1 MKRTLSVLFGLFLAL
16 AVSGQAWAESGMDK
30 IVGADSRSPRWTVTV
45 FNDSGNTLT
54 SGDVV
59 VWDQAD
65 SDFTTDGNPY
75 VTTSTTADDPWV
87 AGVIENATCPDQ
99 SLCEIIVYGIAP
111 HVLIDDSTD
120 AAPVDTAV
128 GISPTNAGNVSSY
141 ASGADTCMLGTVLDM
156 EATDGVDNAP
166 ARVFVNISCD

>member
-1 MKRTLSVLFGLFLAL
+1 MRKALIAAVLLAL
-16 AVSGQAWAESGMDK
+16 AGMSNVYADGMQQVVNAE
-30 IVGADSRSPRWTVTV
+30 SRSPVWTVTV
-45 FNDSGNTLT
+45 FNDSGATLT

-65 SDFTTDGNPY
+65 ADFTTDGNPF
-75 VTTSTTADDPWV
+75 VTTSTTADDPWT
-87 AGVIENATCPDQ
+87 AGVMLTASCPNQ
-99 SLCEIIVYGIAP
+99 SLCEIITYGIAE
-111 HVLIDDSTD
+111 HVLVDDATA

-141 ASGADTCMLGTVLDM
+141 ASGADTCMLGRLLDM

-166 ARVFVNISCD
+166 ARVFVDVDCD

>member
-1 MKRTLSVLFGLFLAL
+1 MTMRKLLVLAL
-16 AVSGQAWAESGMDK
+16 LLAGSGVAWADSIPTVVNET
-30 IVGADSRSPRWTVTV
+30 SRSPVWTVTV
-45 FNDSGNTLT
+45 FNDSGATLT

-65 SDFTTDGNPY
+65 ADFTSEGNPY
-75 VTTSTTADDPWV
+75 VITSTTADDPWT
-87 AGVIENATCPDQ
+87 AGVMQTASCPDQ
-99 SLCEIIVYGIAP
+99 SLCEIIVYGIAE
-111 HVLIDDSTD
+111 HVLIDDATD

-141 ASGADTCMLGTVLDM
+141 ASGADTCMLGIVLDM

-166 ARVFVNISCD
+166 ARVFVNVSCD

>member
-1 MKRTLSVLFGLFLAL
+1 MRTLL
-16 AVSGQAWAESGMDK
+16 AVFALLLAGSGVAWADGMQQ
-30 IVGADSRSPRWTVTV
+30 VVNADSRSPVWTVTV
-45 FNDSGNTLT
+45 FNDSGSTLT

-75 VTTSTTADDPWV
+75 VTTSTTADDPWT
-87 AGVIENATCPDQ
+87 AGVMQTGSCPNQ
-99 SLCEIIVYGIAP
+99 QLCEIIVYGIAE
-111 HVLIDDSTD
+111 HVLIDDLTD

-141 ASGADTCMLGTVLDM
+141 ASGADTCMLGIVLDM

-166 ARVFVNISCD
+166 ARVFVNVSCD